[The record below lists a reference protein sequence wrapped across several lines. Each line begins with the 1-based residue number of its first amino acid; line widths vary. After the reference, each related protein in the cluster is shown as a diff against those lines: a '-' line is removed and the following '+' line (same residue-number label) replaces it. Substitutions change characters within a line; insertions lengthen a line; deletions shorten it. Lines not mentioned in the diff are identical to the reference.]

1 MQWIRQIRALPYLSL
16 SYLFLIL
23 CLALF
28 AEWIAPVDPNLQ
40 NLREAQMPPAADHL
54 FGTDQL
60 GRDIL
65 SRIVY
70 GTRISLVVGISAVAL
85 AAVIGVFMGVTS
97 VMVPRW
103 LGDVIMRIT
112 DVFLALPAIL
122 IALAVAATVGPSLIN
137 VIMIIGLVYWAQFAR
152 LVRGEALSV
161 REREYVLAAQV
172 IGSPILHIVRRHIL
186 PNVYNTVIVM
196 TTLQLASAIL
206 LESILSFLGI
216 GIPPPTP
223 SWGSMVADGRQY
235 IAFSWWIVTLPGIA
249 IMLTVF
255 SVNLCGDWLRDR
267 LDPKLRTTRL

>member
-1 MQWIRQIRALPYLSL
+1 MQWIQRIRQLPYLSL

-23 CLALF
+23 CFALF
-28 AEWIAPVDPNLQ
+28 AEWIAPGNPNLQ
-40 NLREAQMPPAADHL
+40 NLREAQMPPSADHL
-54 FGTDQL
+54 LGTDQL

-65 SRIVY
+65 SRIIF
-70 GTRISLVVGISAVAL
+70 GARISIVVGIAAVAV
-85 AAVIGVFMGVTS
+85 AAVIGVFLGVTS

-103 LGDVIMRIT
+103 LGDAIMRLT
-112 DVFLALPAIL
+112 DIFLALPAVL

-137 VIMIIGLVYWAQFAR
+137 VILIIGLVYWAQFAR

-161 REREYVLAAQV
+161 REREYVLAARV
-172 IGSPILHIVRRHIL
+172 TGSPVLRIIRRHIL
-186 PNVYNTVIVM
+186 PNVANTIIVM
-196 TTLQLASAIL
+196 ITLQLASAIL

-223 SWGSMVADGRQY
+223 SWGNMVADGRPY
-235 IAFSWWIVTLPGIA
+235 IAFSWWIVTLPGLA

-267 LDPKLRTTRL
+267 LDPKLRTTQF

>member
-40 NLREAQMPPAADHL
+40 NLREAQMPPSADHL

-137 VIMIIGLVYWAQFAR
+137 VIMIIGIVYWAQFAR

>member
-40 NLREAQMPPAADHL
+40 NLREAQMPPSADHL

-103 LGDVIMRIT
+103 LGDVIMRTT

>member
-1 MQWIRQIRALPYLSL
+1 M
-16 SYLFLIL
+16 
-23 CLALF
+23 
-28 AEWIAPVDPNLQ
+28 
-40 NLREAQMPPAADHL
+40 
-54 FGTDQL
+54 
-60 GRDIL
+60 
-65 SRIVY
+65 
-70 GTRISLVVGISAVAL
+70 
-85 AAVIGVFMGVTS
+85 
-97 VMVPRW
+97 
-103 LGDVIMRIT
+103 
-112 DVFLALPAIL
+112 
-122 IALAVAATVGPSLIN
+122 
-137 VIMIIGLVYWAQFAR
+137 IMIIGLVYWAQFAR

>member
-40 NLREAQMPPAADHL
+40 NLRAAQMPPSADHL

-186 PNVYNTVIVM
+186 PNVYNTVIVT

-223 SWGSMVADGRQY
+223 SWGSMVADGRPY

>member
-40 NLREAQMPPAADHL
+40 NLREAQMPPSADHL